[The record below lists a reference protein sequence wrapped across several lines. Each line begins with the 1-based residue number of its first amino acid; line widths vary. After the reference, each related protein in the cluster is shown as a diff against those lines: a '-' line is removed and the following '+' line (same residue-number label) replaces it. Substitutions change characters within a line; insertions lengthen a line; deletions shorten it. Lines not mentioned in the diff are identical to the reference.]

1 MNTLAFFLNQ
11 SVNALSQ
18 AALLF
23 FLGVGL
29 TLIFGIMRI
38 VNFAHGALYMLGAF
52 IGYSL
57 AHATGTYWVA
67 LALAPVLVGVIG
79 TAFELVI
86 LRRLYRRDA
95 HAFLMVTFGLALV
108 VTEAVRLIWGPD
120 ALQVPPPK
128 LLSGVVLLLGE
139 PFPVYRL
146 FLAASGVVVA
156 LAIWQLLERTRL
168 GLVIRATS
176 QNAEMVH
183 ALGIDVNLVRSGVFG
198 IGCGLAALGGV
209 LAAPLVTAS
218 HGMAATVIIDAFVIV
233 IIGGMGSFIGSL
245 IGALLIAFVQVFGNY
260 YLPDF
265 ALAFMYLMMLLV
277 LVVRPGGLLGK
288 EA

>member
-1 MNTLAFFLNQ
+1 
-11 SVNALSQ
+11 LSQ

-38 VNFAHGALYMLGAF
+38 VNFAHGTLYMLGAF
-52 IGYSL
+52 VGYSL
-57 AHATGTYWVA
+57 VYYSGSYW
-67 LALAPVLVGVIG
+67 LALVASPVVVGLLG
-79 TAFELVI
+79 AAFELGI
-86 LRRLYRRDA
+86 LRRLYRREA

-108 VTEAVRLIWGPD
+108 TGEAVRLIWGSD
-120 ALQVPPPK
+120 ALQVPPPAA
-128 LLSGVVLLLGE
+128 LAGVVFLLDE

-146 FLAASGVVVA
+146 FLAGSGMVVA
-156 LAIWQLLERTRL
+156 VLMWQFLERTRL
-168 GLVIRATS
+168 GLLIRATS

-183 ALGIDVNLVRSGVFG
+183 ALGVDVNLVRSAVFG

-218 HGMAATVIIDAFVIV
+218 HGMAFAAVIDAFVIV
-233 IIGGMGSFIGSL
+233 IIGGMGSFLGSL
-245 IGALLIAFVQVFGNY
+245 IGALLVAFVQVFGNY
-260 YLPDF
+260 YFPDL
-265 ALAFMYLMMLLV
+265 ALAFMYLVMLTV
-277 LVVRPGGLLGK
+277 LVIRPGGLLGK